1 MTKTPITTPKKNKL
15 DNLRRGGFE
24 KEQPTSEAKKQWREE
39 RRKKMKMQEV
49 VIELLTMW
57 LNDKTLEDLKEEY
70 YDSKDWKLQP
80 KGDKK
85 PIDHI
90 IASYIMKSIKD
101 PNMMKDII
109 NRYVWYAPSKMEL
122 TGKDGEEFKNPVM
135 NINLLSNDELLKIA
149 LWK

>member
-1 MTKTPITTPKKNKL
+1 MTIKKSPSKTPSKWDRTRW
-15 DNLRRGGFE
+15 LRRWGFE
-24 KEQPTSEAKKQWREE
+24 KEQPSPESKKEWREA
-39 RRKKMKMQEV
+39 RRKKLKMQEV
-49 VIELLTMW
+49 VMELMTMW
-57 LNDKTLEDLKEEY
+57 LNNMSLEELKKEY

-109 NRYVWYAPSKMEL
+109 NRYIGYAPSKMEL
-122 TGKDGEEFKNPVM
+122 TGKDGEDFKNPVV
-135 NINLLSNDELLKIA
+135 NVIVQG
-149 LWK
+149 